1 MTGPDPEAQTGPAKL
16 QHPRFAR
23 TYARAVKGM
32 NHRGGTEHRRALLQ
46 DLSGSVVEIGAGDG
60 SSFGLYPRTVTDVW
74 RWNRMTT

>member
-1 MTGPDPEAQTGPAKL
+1 MTGPDPEVQTGPAKL

-23 TYARAVKGM
+23 TYARAVEGM
-32 NHRGGTEHRRALLQ
+32 NRRGGTEHRRALLQ